1 MGQLTLSL
9 YEKYLEKLQFPH
21 NQHTFNLMKYGILL
35 MEEFMDFIIFIIFGI
50 IIFTLLGTF
59 LPILAPIL
67 IFVLLVNVLRG
78 FLNRRSYRND
88 NYDNYYESEDDTNS
102 KYTSNP
108 PKHDAID
115 VEYTEHDAGDEQ

>member
-1 MGQLTLSL
+1 
-9 YEKYLEKLQFPH
+9 
-21 NQHTFNLMKYGILL
+21 
-35 MEEFMDFIIFIIFGI
+35 MDFIIFIIFGI

-78 FLNRRSYRND
+78 FLNRRSYRH
-88 NYDNYYESEDDTNS
+88 DNYYESEDDTNS
-102 KYTSNP
+102 KFTSNP

-115 VEYTEHDAGDEQ
+115 VEYTEHDAGDDQ